1 MTVRVTPPRLQP
13 EEISGEGSE
22 NKINNF
28 INYNK
33 NSSVKTLDFRVET

>member
-1 MTVRVTPPRLQP
+1 MTVRVSPPRLQP

-22 NKINNF
+22 NKMNNL

-33 NSSVKTLDFRVET
+33 NSSVETFDFRVET